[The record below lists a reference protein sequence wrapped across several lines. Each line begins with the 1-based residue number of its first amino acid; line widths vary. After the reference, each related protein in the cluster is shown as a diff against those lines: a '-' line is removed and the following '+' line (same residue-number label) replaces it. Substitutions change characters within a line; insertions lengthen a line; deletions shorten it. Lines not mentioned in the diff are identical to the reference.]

1 MQGGEIVGFIAIFL
15 MGGTLGLIGAGGSIL
30 TVPILVYLFGFD
42 PTLATAYSLVL
53 VGSTA
58 ATGSIRNLAKGQFDK
73 EAFLS
78 FGIPSVLSVY
88 LVRRY
93 FLPALPDSLGEIGTF
108 EVTKSGLI
116 MVVFAG
122 LMMLAALLMIKGDAR
137 PKDEGDSSRKRKS
150 TRYGLVCCEGLFT
163 GALTGMVGAGGGF
176 LIVPAL
182 VWLMKLPIKLAISTS
197 LLIITTKSLI
207 GFVGDLQVSRAVDWP
222 FLAVLLV
229 LSSAG
234 IFAGGYLSRKVS
246 SQQLRLGFGWFVL
259 VAGASILLAELSA

>member
-1 MQGGEIVGFIAIFL
+1 

-58 ATGSIRNLAKGQFDK
+58 ATGSVRNFVKGQFDK
-73 EAFLS
+73 EAFLA

-93 FLPALPDSLGEIGTF
+93 FLPALPDSLGEIGGF
-108 EVTKSGLI
+108 VITKSGLI
-116 MVVFAG
+116 MVVFAT
-122 LMMLAALLMIKGDAR
+122 LMILAAILMIKGDAR
-137 PKDEGDSSRKRKS
+137 PKDEERADSSGKGKLA
-150 TRYGLVCCEGLFT
+150 RYGIAGCEGFFT

-182 VWLMKLPIKLAISTS
+182 VWLMRLPIKLAISTS
-197 LLIITTKSLI
+197 LLIIAMKSLI
-207 GFVGDLQVSRAVDWP
+207 GFVGDLQVSRAIDWP

-234 IFAGGYLSRKVS
+234 IFAGSHLSGKVS

-259 VAGASILLAELSA
+259 VAGASILLAELCV

>member
-1 MQGGEIVGFIAIFL
+1 
-15 MGGTLGLIGAGGSIL
+15 
-30 TVPILVYLFGFD
+30 
-42 PTLATAYSLVL
+42 
-53 VGSTA
+53 
-58 ATGSIRNLAKGQFDK
+58 
-73 EAFLS
+73 
-78 FGIPSVLSVY
+78 
-88 LVRRY
+88 
-93 FLPALPDSLGEIGTF
+93 
-108 EVTKSGLI
+108 
-116 MVVFAG
+116 
-122 LMMLAALLMIKGDAR
+122 
-137 PKDEGDSSRKRKS
+137 
-150 TRYGLVCCEGLFT
+150 
-163 GALTGMVGAGGGF
+163 MVGAGGGF